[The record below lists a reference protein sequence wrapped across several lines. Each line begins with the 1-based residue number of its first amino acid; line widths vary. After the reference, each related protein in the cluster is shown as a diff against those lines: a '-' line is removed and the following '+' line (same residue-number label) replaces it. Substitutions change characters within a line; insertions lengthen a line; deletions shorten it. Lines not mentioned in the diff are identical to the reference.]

1 MTVYYLMV
9 VLGVLLAAMSQMLLK
24 KSSLSTHASV
34 INEYLNCWVILGYT
48 LLALSLVLD
57 IWAMSYGVL
66 AKEVSS
72 LESLSYFFVPLLSA
86 VFFKERITKTRIVAI
101 VLIMIGVI
109 VFFL

>member
-9 VLGVLLAAMSQMLLK
+9 VLGVLLAAVSQMLLK
-24 KSSLSTHASV
+24 KSSLRTHASV

-48 LLALSLVLD
+48 LLGLSLILD

-72 LESLSYFFVPLLSA
+72 LESLSYFFVPLLSSL
-86 VFFKERITKTRIVAI
+86 FFKERITKKKIVAI
-101 VLIMIGVI
+101 VLIMIGVV